1 MKLSDEAKQRLDA
14 AVARLDASEDPDVR
28 LVSRILQ
35 GWEKNTP
42 EQIAKQIRE
51 ATKAANTV
59 IGPPREKAMDLIN
72 SVERAQTARVRAA
85 RPLKEK

>member
-51 ATKAANTV
+51 ATKAAGT
-59 IGPPREKAMDLIN
+59 
-72 SVERAQTARVRAA
+72 
-85 RPLKEK
+85 